1 MADFYQT
8 GVVATLH
15 RLSPDGLGRLE
26 TELERHAEDTPIGL
40 VLPALYSEFETPAM
54 AKIARELREVRY
66 LKRIVL
72 ALGRAN
78 REQYE
83 HAKSF
88 FDGCRTPV
96 TVIWIDSEPVQR
108 LLRML
113 DDMGLSA
120 GADGKGRSCWLSYGY
135 LLACGDCDAVALHDC
150 DILSYDRQL
159 LARLCYP
166 IVNPNLSFEF
176 VKGYYARVTDRMHG
190 RVTRLFVTPLIRAI
204 SGMAP
209 QTAFLKF
216 LDSFRYALSGEF
228 AMKINLA
235 RVSRIPSDWGL
246 EVGMLAEVFR
256 NCAPDRICQV
266 DLADKYEH
274 KHQSLSSHDA
284 KAGLRRMSADIAKC
298 LFRTLAGEG
307 VVFGREHFRALQ
319 VRYVRLAEDTINRYY
334 ADALLN
340 GLVFDRHAEEQAV
353 ATFAQSLR
361 TAAEDYCQD
370 PLGLPPIPA
379 WNRVISAV
387 PNFFEM
393 LREAVNAA
401 ETPRPV
407 VAVEEPWTAIR
418 AAAV

>member
-8 GVVATLH
+8 GVVTTLH
-15 RLSPDGLGRLE
+15 RLSPNGLGRLE
-26 TELERHAEDTPIGL
+26 SELERYSEDTPVGL

-54 AKIARELREVRY
+54 AHIAEELAGVRY
-66 LKRIVL
+66 LRRVVV

-78 REQYE
+78 RDQYE
-83 HAKSF
+83 RAKAF
-88 FDGCRTPV
+88 FVGCRTPV
-96 TVIWIDSEPVQR
+96 TVLWVDSEPVQR

-113 DDMGLSA
+113 DETGLSA
-120 GADGKGRSCWLSYGY
+120 GGDGKGRSCWLAYGY
-135 LLACGDCDAVALHDC
+135 LLACGDCDAIALHDC
-150 DILSYDRQL
+150 DIRTYDRRL

-190 RVTRLFVTPLIRAI
+190 RVTRLFITPLIRAI

-209 QTAFLKF
+209 HTSFLKF
-216 LDSFRYALSGEF
+216 LDSFRYALAGEF
-228 AMKINLA
+228 AMRINLA
-235 RVSRIPSDWGL
+235 RVSRIPADWGL

-266 DLADKYEH
+266 DLADEYDH
-274 KHQSLSSHDA
+274 KHQSLSRNDA
-284 KAGLRRMSADIAKC
+284 KAGLRRMAADIAKC
-298 LFRTLAGEG
+298 LFRTIAGEG

-361 TAAEDYCQD
+361 SAAEDYCQD
-370 PLGLPPIPA
+370 PLGVPPIPA
-379 WNRVISAV
+379 WNRVISAM
-387 PNFFEM
+387 PDFFAL
-393 LREAVNAA
+393 LREAVHEADEA
-401 ETPRPV
+401 PAIPV
-407 VAVEEPWTAIR
+407 QESWTAAT

>member
-8 GVVATLH
+8 GVVTTLH
-15 RLSPDGLGRLE
+15 RLNPNGLGRLE
-26 TELERHAEDTPIGL
+26 SELERYSEDTPVGL

-54 AKIARELREVRY
+54 ARIAGELAGVPY
-66 LKRIVL
+66 LRRIVV

-83 HAKSF
+83 RAKAF
-88 FDGCRTPV
+88 FAGFRTPV
-96 TVIWIDSEPVQR
+96 TVLWVDSEPVQR

-113 DDMGLSA
+113 DETGLSA
-120 GADGKGRSCWLSYGY
+120 GGDGKGRSCWLAYGY

-150 DILSYDRQL
+150 DIRTYDRRL

-209 QTAFLKF
+209 HTNFLKF
-216 LDSFRYALSGEF
+216 LDSFRYALAGEF
-228 AMKINLA
+228 AMRINLA
-235 RVSRIPSDWGL
+235 RVSRIPADWGL

-266 DLADKYEH
+266 DLADEYDH
-274 KHQSLSSHDA
+274 KHQSLSRNDA
-284 KAGLRRMSADIAKC
+284 AAGLRRMAADIAKC
-298 LFRTLAGEG
+298 LFRTIAGEG

-361 TAAEDYCQD
+361 AAAEDYCQD
-370 PLGLPPIPA
+370 PLGVPPIPA
-379 WNRVISAV
+379 WNRVISAM
-387 PNFFEM
+387 PDFFDL
-393 LREAVNAA
+393 LRDAVHEADEAA
-401 ETPRPV
+401 VIPVGET
-407 VAVEEPWTAIR
+407 WTA
-418 AAAV
+418 ATAAV